1 MLRPRGDKI
10 GEGQLDPKPHSL
22 EQVSMVILPIPRTF
36 WKKKKQHV
44 SSISFRLGT
53 QSLANCWLS
62 GDQERL
68 HLG

>member
-36 WKKKKQHV
+36 WKKKKTTCFIH
-44 SSISFRLGT
+44 
-53 QSLANCWLS
+53 
-62 GDQERL
+62 
-68 HLG
+68 